1 MSDNKFTIFVVEDS
15 DIQRSMMAD
24 HLAKYKNVEVV
35 TYSGGDYCLKDLIF
49 EKVQPPELILMDY
62 FLDSNTVN
70 AKDGLETLAKLKE
83 IAPYTNVI
91 MFTSVENKRIMEL
104 AKQKGAMDYIFKGQD
119 SYEKLDEILAREFSL
134 SENGKAKK

>member
-1 MSDNKFTIFVVEDS
+1 
-15 DIQRSMMAD
+15 
-24 HLAKYKNVEVV
+24 
-35 TYSGGDYCLKDLIF
+35 
-49 EKVQPPELILMDY
+49 MDY